1 MLYYIHNQKTERE
14 LIKMF
19 TPYER
24 AELTLA
30 EYTNTPGKSYRRVAN
45 YYNWTVYELM
55 DREEWSDTFWYMAI
69 NHKSK
74 EVLVNSESYD
84 NSELPDIVE
93 MLQDFEY
100 FFN

>member
-1 MLYYIHNQKTERE
+1 
-14 LIKMF
+14 MF
-19 TPYER
+19 TDYER

-30 EYTNTPGKSYRRVAN
+30 EYQNNPKKSYRRVAN
-45 YYNWTVYELM
+45 YYNWTVYEM
-55 DREEWSDTFWYMAI
+55 IERDEWSDTFWYMAT

-74 EVLVNSESYD
+74 EVLVNSECYD

>member
-1 MLYYIHNQKTERE
+1 
-14 LIKMF
+14 MF
-19 TPYER
+19 TDYEK

-30 EYTNTPGKSYRRVAN
+30 EYQGHLNKGYRRVAN
-45 YYNWTVYELM
+45 YYNWTVYELVER
-55 DREEWSDTFWYMAI
+55 DDWSDTFWYMAI

-74 EVLVNSESYD
+74 EVLVNSEYYD
-84 NSELPDIVE
+84 TSELPDIVE